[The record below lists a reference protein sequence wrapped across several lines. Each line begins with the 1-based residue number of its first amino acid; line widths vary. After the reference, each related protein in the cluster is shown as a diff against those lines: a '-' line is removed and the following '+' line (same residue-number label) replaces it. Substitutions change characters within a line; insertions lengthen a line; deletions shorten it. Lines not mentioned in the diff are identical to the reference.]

1 MSSLVSAGGVLAGRF
16 SRCTASVLGSSG
28 GFFEV
33 LPPDQHAADFR
44 STGPDLV
51 QLGVAPQAPGRILVD
66 VAVAAQ
72 NLDGFSGHQGGTLAH
87 VQDCPRTI
95 FPNRPH
101 GLTPQTS

>member
-33 LPPDQHAADFR
+33 LPPDQHAADLR

-51 QLGVAPQAPGRILVD
+51 QLGVAPPAPGRILVD

-72 NLDGFSGHQGGTLAH
+72 NLDGFTGRPGGTLAPA
-87 VQDCPRTI
+87 QDCPRPTL
-95 FPNRPH
+95 PDRRP
-101 GLTPQTS
+101 GATPHPI